1 MLKLGYKYLVFDCY
15 KLKEIWKSIKMKNR
29 KKQEKQTNKWNRQVK
44 RKLKK
49 LVIKITRKYLINLKC
64 QAEIKKFY
72 QKKLENL

>member
-1 MLKLGYKYLVFDCY
+1 MLQIKGN
-15 KLKEIWKSIKMKNR
+15 LKINKDEKQK

-64 QAEIKKFY
+64 QAEIKKILP
-72 QKKLENL
+72 KKLENL